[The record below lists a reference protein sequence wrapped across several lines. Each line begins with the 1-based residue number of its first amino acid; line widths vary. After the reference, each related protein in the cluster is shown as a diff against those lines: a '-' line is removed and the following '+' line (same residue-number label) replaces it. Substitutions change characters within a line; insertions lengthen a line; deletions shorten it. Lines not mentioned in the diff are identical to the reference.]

1 MKKAL
6 LIAAI
11 AASASMPSLASD
23 TYFALELGAGKY
35 DYSGEGSDTKAAK
48 ETENMGVFGLKIGH
62 YLNQNVRAYGY
73 TQLSVSDEYNHLDVT
88 TREVGAGA
96 DYLHYVN
103 NNFYLLA
110 GGNLGYQKTVVE
122 HDASAHS
129 FKYDNTGVV
138 AGANLGLGYKFTENF
153 GMELGY
159 RHSHYFS
166 NELKGESIYDTKV
179 DATNIA
185 YLNANFA
192 F

>member
-6 LIAAI
+6 LIAAV

-23 TYFALELGAGKY
+23 TYFALELFGGQYDFSGKN
-35 DYSGEGSDTKAAK
+35 GDTVKK
-48 ETENMGVFGLKIGH
+48 IDDMGGFALKVGH

-73 TQLSVSDEYNHLDVT
+73 GQIAVSDEYNHIGFYQ
-88 TREVGAGA
+88 REVGAGA

-103 NNFYLLA
+103 DKFYLLA
-110 GGNLGYQKTVVE
+110 GGNLGYQKTTLE
-122 HDASAHS
+122 NDGANP
-129 FKYDNTGVV
+129 FKVDNSGIS
-138 AGANLGLGYKFTENF
+138 AGANLGLGYKFTDNF

-159 RHSHYFS
+159 RYNHYFS
-166 NELKGESIYDTKV
+166 NEIKEANVNV
-179 DATNIA
+179 DGSNVA

>member
-11 AASASMPSLASD
+11 AATASMPSLAND
-23 TYFALELGAGKY
+23 TYFALELGAGQY
-35 DYSGEGSDTKAAK
+35 DYSGKSSDTKEAK
-48 ETENMGVFGLKIGH
+48 EINDMGVLALKVGH

-73 TQLSVSDEYNHLDVT
+73 LQLSASDEYNHIDVT
-88 TREVGAGA
+88 TREMGAGA
-96 DYLHYVN
+96 DYLHFVN
-103 NNFYLLA
+103 DKFYLLA

-122 HDASAHS
+122 DDSAIDS
-129 FKYDNTGVV
+129 YKFDNTGVV
-138 AGANLGLGYKFTENF
+138 AGANLGLGYKFTDNF

-166 NELKGESIYDTKV
+166 NEIKEVELKV
-179 DATNIA
+179 DATDVV